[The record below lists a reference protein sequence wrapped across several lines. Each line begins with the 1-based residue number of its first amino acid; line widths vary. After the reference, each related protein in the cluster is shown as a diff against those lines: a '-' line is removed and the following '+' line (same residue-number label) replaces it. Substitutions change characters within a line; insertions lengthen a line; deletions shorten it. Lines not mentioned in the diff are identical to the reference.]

1 MDLETEV
8 FAMILSNLKTNAN
21 FWTLLLYPSD
31 QSQVDTFRK
40 MKLSEKTINRSSH
53 PEVFCKKSVPR
64 YFAKFTGIHWLRPA
78 TFLKKRLW
86 HRCFSVTFAKFLR
99 TPFLTEHFRCLLLTV
114 VTIDLLNHFDLT
126 IPTFNQTSTWHQ
138 YIVNHTWPMNG

>member
-40 MKLSEKTINRSSH
+40 MKLSEKTTNRSSH
-53 PEVFCKKSVPR
+53 PEVFCKKMFLDISQNSQE
-64 YFAKFTGIHWLRPA
+64 FTGWGLQP
-78 TFLKKRLW
+78 
-86 HRCFSVTFAKFLR
+86 S
-99 TPFLTEHFRCLLLTV
+99 
-114 VTIDLLNHFDLT
+114 
-126 IPTFNQTSTWHQ
+126 
-138 YIVNHTWPMNG
+138 